1 MKVLQILSLFL
12 VFSGTVQ
19 AAAAKPSEAA
29 IRLVNERRYAR
40 ALPLMEQQVR
50 INPNDVSA
58 HYYMA
63 VCLFAL
69 GRLDRAET
77 EYCWVAY
84 KGGHGDLKKKAQIG
98 LAQLRK
104 YKESLARARAR
115 QAPAAAKP
123 APAAAPGQTKKEP
136 EKTPEKEPAKAEAKS
151 PGKSDSADA
160 DESTKGTDTTSGDS
174 AEPLKKELR

>member
-1 MKVLQILSLFL
+1 MKVLQILALFL
-12 VFSGTVQ
+12 VLSGTVQ
-19 AAAAKPSEAA
+19 AVEAKPSEAA
-29 IRLVNERRYAR
+29 IRLVNERRYAK

-84 KGGHGDLKKKAQIG
+84 KGGHGDLKKKAQVG

-123 APAAAPGQTKKEP
+123 APAAAPRQT
-136 EKTPEKEPAKAEAKS
+136 EKAPAKAEEKS
-151 PGKSDSADA
+151 PAGSNSADA
-160 DESTKGTDTTSGDS
+160 DNSKIDSDTTGGDG
-174 AEPLKKELR
+174 AEAPLKE